1 VLGLVHSVLKASCVR
16 VPFHF
21 LAFFALT
28 LHISVVLDSAI
39 LAKRKAE
46 LLQVRRVARCSIDR
60 WSKRVVCFC
69 ACARLMHLR
78 SGTRRRSCLN
88 RRPSLLLLLAP
99 ASAAGSSNKMR
110 EHPQV
115 KCETCG

>member
-1 VLGLVHSVLKASCVR
+1 MLGLVHSVLKASCVR

-46 LLQVRRVARCSIDR
+46 LLQVCRVARCSIDR

-88 RRPSLLLLLAP
+88 RRPSRLLLLAP
-99 ASAAGSSNKMR
+99 LHRQGAIKRVNIRM
-110 EHPQV
+110 
-115 KCETCG
+115 